1 MSTKLSSSHFLTI
14 ILAISQSQLASSA
27 TTTTTKVPRKYTNFI
42 KTKCSTATYSTLCL
56 KTLTPY
62 ASKVRTDTLTLCK
75 TALNVAV
82 QGASKASIAVSQL
95 AKQRNISRF
104 EAAAIKDCIEDMK
117 DAVYELKQTVDAMG
131 HLGDADKKFQW
142 ANANTWAM
150 SQNVKN
156 KVRGNVQN
164 AATLTSNALFLINHL
179 Y

>member
-82 QGASKASIAVSQL
+82 QGASKPQ
-95 AKQRNISRF
+95 
-104 EAAAIKDCIEDMK
+104 
-117 DAVYELKQTVDAMG
+117 
-131 HLGDADKKFQW
+131 
-142 ANANTWAM
+142 
-150 SQNVKN
+150 
-156 KVRGNVQN
+156 
-164 AATLTSNALFLINHL
+164 
-179 Y
+179 